1 MKRRRALLA
10 AGALLASPVAG
21 LAQTLALVEVNTA
34 SRAALE
40 SVPGIGP
47 QLAERLLA
55 ARPYTGWTD
64 LLRRVKGLG
73 RASALKLSAQGLRVE
88 GQALD
93 AASETR

>member
-1 MKRRRALLA
+1 VKTRRALLL
-10 AGALLASPVAG
+10 AGALLASPVVG
-21 LAQTLALVEVNTA
+21 FTQTVALVEVNSA
-34 SRAALE
+34 NRAALE

-55 ARPYTGWTD
+55 ARPFTGWAD